1 MYVLIKTKEKER
13 EGESCGAEN
22 PVDDLA
28 GAGVEFRAANSTQDG
43 VSLLKVCRRGLR
55 RIARHLLV
63 KIVSSQPLR
72 SA

>member
-1 MYVLIKTKEKER
+1 MYVLIKTKEREG

-55 RIARHLLV
+55 
-63 KIVSSQPLR
+63 KIFSS
-72 SA
+72 